1 MDIVVGTV
9 IIYLFLGC
17 RPLMDKIVRGA
28 VAWNNTDQTL
38 YSPTSLNY
46 RIYNLLHGSL
56 ANYFA
61 VIVCIG
67 YC

>member
-1 MDIVVGTV
+1 
-9 IIYLFLGC
+9 
-17 RPLMDKIVRGA
+17 MDKIVRGA

-38 YSPTSLNY
+38 YLPTSLNY
-46 RIYNLLHGSL
+46 RIYNLLYGSL

-67 YC
+67 YYWKVIIFN